1 MPALFLYF
9 MKTFRNYRGSFYGV
23 TFYPFGRIVK
33 AKQKDKSFKYYYQ
46 IRVAL
51 TERLIEVASSR
62 KKIFGL
68 NKYTVSFLSII
79 FNAIWIPFIIIA
91 YPVKMYFEGGYNF
104 VRDSCWVQNVRFFNW
119 TNIILLIALMVALFL
134 A

>member
-1 MPALFLYF
+1 
-9 MKTFRNYRGSFYGV
+9 MKIFRNHRGSFYGV

-51 TERLIEVASSR
+51 TKRLIEVARCR

-79 FNAIWIPFIIIA
+79 FNAVWIPFIIIA
-91 YPVKMYFEGGYNF
+91 YPIKMYFEGGYNF
-104 VRDSCWVQNVRFFNW
+104 VRDSSWVQNVRFFNW
-119 TNIILLIALMVALFL
+119 ANIIILIALTVALFL